1 MGKGSIIS
9 AITILLSALI
19 IAIFIWTWRFVS
31 EKMGDDLQSNRNWLE
46 QITAVLS
53 ALGVIGRTLI
63 ARWNRQVIF

>member
-19 IAIFIWTWRFVS
+19 IGVFIWTWRFVS
-31 EKMGDDLQSNRNWLE
+31 EKMGDDLQSDRNWLE

>member
-19 IAIFIWTWRFVS
+19 IGVFIWTWRYVS

>member
-19 IAIFIWTWRFVS
+19 IGVFIWTWRYVS
-31 EKMGDDLQSNRNWLE
+31 EKMGDDLQNNRNWLE